1 MGHFGSLNWL
11 LWNFPKIFSLDFS
24 DIVPDS
30 SHWKEDQSDCCAFE
44 RKILIIPGME
54 KQVVFGL
61 IINFFELF
69 SKYPHYVFLKLYIMP
84 DVKKW
89 PKVTLFGLWR
99 KIQIMFKIGNKS
111 NFRTGGPLWLRN
123 FCTCNLALSN
133 SHACDNWTATRPG
146 VDNKVCNNNTPK
158 LSMAFLWVLACVI
171 TCNSWP
177 GLRNCVH

>member
-61 IINFFELF
+61 IINFELF
-69 SKYPHYVFLKLYIMP
+69 SKYPHYVFLKWHIMP

-99 KIQIMFKIGNKS
+99 KIRGQASIIVYS
-111 NFRTGGPLWLRN
+111 NTHSYTHILSKVQKKNFLPLQVQQFSWIINNINQRTLG
-123 FCTCNLALSN
+123 S
-133 SHACDNWTATRPG
+133 
-146 VDNKVCNNNTPK
+146 V
-158 LSMAFLWVLACVI
+158 
-171 TCNSWP
+171 
-177 GLRNCVH
+177 